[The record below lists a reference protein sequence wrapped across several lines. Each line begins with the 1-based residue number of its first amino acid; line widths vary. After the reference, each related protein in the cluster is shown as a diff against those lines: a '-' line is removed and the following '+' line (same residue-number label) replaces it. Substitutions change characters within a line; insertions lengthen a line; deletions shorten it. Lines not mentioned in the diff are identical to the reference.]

1 MSDRIFFIV
10 DQDNISNNQFFLNKQ
25 ESHHLINVLRK
36 HIGTEIWLIDGI
48 GCAYRSIVENI
59 HEDVVRGQILDEFPK
74 YGENNVKIVLGIGIL
89 KKDKMNLVVEKA
101 TELGVNKITPLQ
113 LDKCIK
119 RDINLDRLVKISK
132 TALKQCGRSSLP
144 IIQKPKS
151 LNESFL
157 DNSKNTILVCHESGE
172 SGINIFP
179 KVLKNVSKILLLIG
193 PEGDFS
199 KKEVELLKTHD
210 AKFIELGSR
219 RLRSE
224 TAVITAL
231 AQLNLFF
238 K

>member
-1 MSDRIFFIV
+1 MSDKIFFFV
-10 DQDNISNNQFFLNKQ
+10 DKDNISNNQFFLNKQ

-36 HIGTEIWLIDGI
+36 PIGTEIWLIDGI
-48 GCAYRSIVENI
+48 GCAYRGIVENFY
-59 HEDVVRGQILDEFPK
+59 EDVVSGQILDEFPK
-74 YGENNVKIVLGIGIL
+74 YGENNVQIVLGIGIL

-101 TELGVNKITPLQ
+101 TELGVNKITPLL

-144 IIQKPKS
+144 IIQKPKT
-151 LNESFL
+151 LNESLF
-157 DNSKNTILVCHESGE
+157 DNSENTILACHESGN
-172 SGINIFP
+172 SGIDILP
-179 KVLKNVSKILLLIG
+179 KVLNNITKILLLIG

-210 AKFIELGSR
+210 AKFIELGNR

-231 AQLNLFF
+231 SQLNLFF